1 MNILILEDEQRN
13 ADRLIRL
20 LQKIDPT
27 FIISGPMTSVKDT
40 IAYLQTQSSPDV
52 ILSDIRL
59 SDGLSFDAL
68 KEAGSPIPVIFTTA
82 YDEYAIRAFKYNSF
96 D

>member
-59 SDGLSFDAL
+59 SDGLRLTHSGDF
-68 KEAGSPIPVIFTTA
+68 
-82 YDEYAIRAFKYNSF
+82 YNSL
-96 D
+96 